1 MAFVEQPNGF
11 LMPPPMSG
19 SQLEFLARNK
29 PAETVTS
36 RPASSALLCIDS
48 EDRFRDYEA
57 KRAAVYTDYNGSPY
71 DFQITKNESMMSGF
85 MTRLGVTEVTFPWVI
100 PNINPY
106 TSKIQVGYSVGG
118 APTTTVTIE
127 LVEGFYTPKDIA
139 ATLQIAIRAQT
150 GIATFVMTYGADDL
164 PNFQYAGNPGVAG
177 TSIGF
182 QPMPYNSAAYPYG
195 KTTKQLFDLL
205 GFSTSVPPNLT
216 GNNIVQDAQVA
227 PSASAIPA
235 GSTNK
240 YFYGGDTFAQ
250 SIRYIDIVCSQLTYN
265 QGLKDTMSQT
275 IARDTLCRLYIAQ
288 DGGDILT
295 SQPNDVTFSPIG
307 TYPTTIHRQFAV
319 PKYIQWTP
327 NQPVPG
333 GLRFE
338 VYDDAGN
345 NLIGASSFSTQ
356 YSDWSMTLLVSE
368 N

>member
-1 MAFVEQPNGF
+1 MEPPNTF
-11 LMPPPMSG
+11 LMPQPFSA
-19 SQLEFLARNK
+19 SHQEFLSRNK
-29 PAETVTS
+29 PASTVTS
-36 RPASSALLCIDS
+36 RPASSALLAIDS
-48 EDRFRDYEA
+48 EDRFIDYEA
-57 KRAAVYTDYNGSPY
+57 KRAAKNTDYNGSPY

-85 MTRLGVTEVTFPWVI
+85 MTRIGVTEVTFPWVI
-100 PNINPY
+100 PNIGPY
-106 TSKIQVGYSVGG
+106 TDKIRVGYSVGG
-118 APTTTVTIE
+118 APVTE
-127 LVEGFYTPKDIA
+127 VLVELQQGYFTPAQIA
-139 ATLQIAIRAQT
+139 AALQVAIRALT
-150 GIATFVMTYGADDL
+150 GITTFVMTYGADDL
-164 PNFQYAGNPGVAG
+164 PNFQYAGNPGTPG
-177 TSIGF
+177 TEIGF

-205 GFSTSVPPNLT
+205 GFTTSVLPDIT
-216 GNNIVQDAQVA
+216 GNNIVQDAQVNG
-227 PSASAIPA
+227 SAIPA
-235 GSTNK
+235 GGPNK
-240 YFYGGDTFAQ
+240 YLYGIDTFCQ

-275 IARDTLCRLYIAQ
+275 VARDTLCRLYIAQ

-295 SQPNDVTFSPIG
+295 SQPGDATFSPIG

-345 NLIGASSFSTQ
+345 NLIGASSFISQ

>member
-36 RPASSALLCIDS
+36 RPSSSSLLCIDS
-48 EDRFRDYEA
+48 EDRFGDYEA
-57 KRAAVYTDYNGSPY
+57 KRAAIYSDYNGSPY

-100 PNINPY
+100 PNINEY
-106 TSKIQVGYSVGG
+106 TSKIQVGW
-118 APTTTVTIE
+118 AVTPAADQFATITLRAGFFTPAE
-127 LVEGFYTPKDIA
+127 LATQMQA
-139 ATLQIAIRAQT
+139 AVRAAT
-150 GIATFVMTYGADDL
+150 GIATFVMTYGADGL
-164 PNFQYAGNPGVAG
+164 ANFQYAGNPGVIG
-177 TSIGF
+177 TKIGF
-182 QPMPYNSAAYPYG
+182 LPMPYNSAAYPYG

-205 GFSTSVPPNLT
+205 GFTTSVPPNT
-216 GNNIVQDAQVA
+216 DGDNNVKDAQV
-227 PSASAIPA
+227 SGLAIPP
-235 GSTNK
+235 GGPNK
-240 YFYGGDTFAQ
+240 YSYGADTLCQ

-275 IARDTLCRLYIAQ
+275 IARDTLCRLYIAL
-288 DGGDILT
+288 DGPDSG
-295 SQPNDVTFSPIG
+295 SAKQPDAADFQPYG
-307 TYPTTIHRQFAV
+307 TYPMTIHRQFSA
-319 PKYIQWTP
+319 PKYVQWTP

-338 VYDDAGN
+338 IYDDAGN
-345 NLIGASSFSTQ
+345 NLVNASPLFPQ